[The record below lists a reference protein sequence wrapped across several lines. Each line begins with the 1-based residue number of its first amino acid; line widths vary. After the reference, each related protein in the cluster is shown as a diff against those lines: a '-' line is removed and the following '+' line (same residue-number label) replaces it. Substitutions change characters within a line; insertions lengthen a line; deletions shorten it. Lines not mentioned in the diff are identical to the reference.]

1 MDHIKLIEKG
11 STIYILDVVD
21 FSGQQLPNYEIT
33 VGEDILKSNDD
44 YVNYNGDLVVS
55 EKEVEDAVIDYIRHK
70 YPKIHDYIIDYDDY
84 V

>member
-1 MDHIKLIEKG
+1 MNHIKFIEKG
-11 STIYILDVVD
+11 STIYLLEVVD

-70 YPKIHDYIIDYDDY
+70 YPKIHDYTIDYE
-84 V
+84 

>member
-1 MDHIKLIEKG
+1 MNHIKLIEKG
-11 STIYILDVVD
+11 STIYLLDVVD

-33 VGEDILKSNDD
+33 LGEDILKSNDD

-70 YPKIHDYIIDYDDY
+70 YPKIHDYIIDF
-84 V
+84 